1 MGLLPIAVGL
11 LLLVAALL
19 AASETALFSL
29 VRMESARDRLHGSV
43 RAALDRLMSRPLESL
58 LVIIGLNETANIFAE
73 CLATSFLLYLFG
85 RPLGAYV
92 SVPLMFVLVL
102 LICEITPKTFALGW
116 PDGVARLTARPLAAL
131 TTFVHPIVRRF
142 SPFKEA
148 PRPTPLSESE
158 FRALLRVSE
167 SQGEVEPAERAL
179 IDKVFEFANRRVSD
193 VMTPREKIFCLDINT
208 PPENL
213 VAEVAH
219 GHFSRVPVYRNDPG
233 TIVGV
238 LHVKDL
244 VARRLEATL
253 PRLER
258 LIRPPFFVPPSKPL
272 AELFEQM
279 RRERCQLA
287 IVVDEYGVLLGVL
300 SLEDMLE
307 ELFGEI
313 SDEFD
318 IETPELT
325 RESDGSWLAAGAI
338 EFDKLREALG
348 RERLP
353 APDGKATLSRWI
365 LRSLGRVPRPGERL
379 RLGEFDAAIEKV
391 RGASVELVRL
401 TPWA

>member
-1 MGLLPIAVGL
+1 MALLPIAVGL
-11 LLLVAALL
+11 LLILAGLL

-29 VRMESARDRLHGSV
+29 VRMESTRGRLHGAV
-43 RAALDRLMSRPLESL
+43 RTALDRLMTRPLESL

-73 CLATSFLLYLFG
+73 CLATSFLLYLLG
-85 RPLGAYV
+85 RPLGAYL
-92 SVPLMFVLVL
+92 SVPIMVVMVL
-102 LICEITPKTFALGW
+102 LIGEITPKTFALGW
-116 PDGVARLTARPLAAL
+116 PDGVMRLTAPPLAAL
-131 TTFVHPIVRRF
+131 TSLIHPIVRWF
-142 SPFKEA
+142 SPLKEA
-148 PRPTPLSESE
+148 PQPGPLSETE

-167 SQGEVEPAERAL
+167 SQGEVEPGERAL
-179 IDKVFEFANRRVSD
+179 IDKVFEFANRRVSE
-193 VMTPREKIFCLDINT
+193 VMTPRDKIFCLDINT
-208 PPENL
+208 PPERL
-213 VAEVAH
+213 AAEVAR
-219 GHFSRVPVYRNDPG
+219 GHFSRIPVYRNDPG
-233 TIVGV
+233 NIVGV

-244 VARRLEATL
+244 VARRLEPTT

-272 AELFEQM
+272 AELFEDM
-279 RRERCQLA
+279 RRERRQLA

-325 RESDGSWLAAGAI
+325 RAPDGSWLAGGAI
-338 EFDKLREALG
+338 EFARLRDALG
-348 RERLP
+348 PERLP
-353 APDGKATLSRWI
+353 ALDGEATLSRWI
-365 LRSLGRVPRPGERL
+365 LRRLGRVPRPGEHL
-379 RLGEFDAAIEKV
+379 RLGEFDATVERV